1 LRVYVEALPSHQLP
15 AVTPASDTPAI
26 VPLSLLEALRNLDT
40 PVGDGLEE
48 LAGEIVAKRFGLSST
63 VAAQIQRYQEAFRRG
78 LPVPLDETVGV
89 FRLVGRRPDAA
100 LVFADAGRRAA
111 RYAARGVSWPVRFIL
126 GASPGFLRR
135 RVGAGA
141 ASRAA
146 RRTSAASLEFQGRS
160 ARAVVPEPLSLLATA
175 EGQACAFYGAALAE
189 LLRTL
194 TGFEGAMV
202 HGRCRGRG
210 DDTCRWQAA
219 AAEGYA

>member
-1 LRVYVEALPSHQLP
+1 MPKLTAAGE
-15 AVTPASDTPAI
+15 TPAI
-26 VPLSLLEALRNLDT
+26 IPLSLLEALRNLDT

-48 LAGEIVAKRFGLSST
+48 LAGEIVSKRFGLSGT
-63 VAAQIQRYQEAFRRG
+63 VAAQIQRYQDAYRRG
-78 LPVPLDETVGV
+78 LAVPLDETVGV

-100 LVFADAGRRAA
+100 LVYADAGRRAA
-111 RYAARGVSWPVRFIL
+111 RYSARGASVPVRVLLTTSPRFI
-126 GASPGFLRR
+126 RR

-146 RRTSAASLEFQGRS
+146 RRVFAASLTIRGRS
-160 ARAVVPEPLSLLATA
+160 AEAVIPQPLSLLALA
-175 EGQACAFYGAALAE
+175 DGQACSFYGAALAE
-189 LLRTL
+189 LLRAL

-219 AAEGYA
+219 AAEDYP

>member
-1 LRVYVEALPSHQLP
+1 MP
-15 AVTPASDTPAI
+15 AVTPARETPAI

-40 PVGDGLEE
+40 PVGDGLDE

-63 VAAQIQRYQEAFRRG
+63 VAAQIDRYQEAYRRG
-78 LPVPLDETVGV
+78 LPVPVDETVGV
-89 FRLVGRRPDAA
+89 FRLVGRRPDAP

-111 RYAARGVSWPVRFIL
+111 RYAARGVSWPMRVMM
-126 GASPGFLRR
+126 GAAPGFLRR
-135 RVGAGA
+135 RLGA
-141 ASRAA
+141 RAA
-146 RRTSAASLEFQGRS
+146 RRAAERIFAASLEVRGRS
-160 ARAVVPEPLSLLATA
+160 ARAVVSQPLSLLATA
-175 EGQACAFYGAALAE
+175 EGQACSFYGAALAE

-210 DDTCRWQAA
+210 DDICRWQAA

>member
-1 LRVYVEALPSHQLP
+1 MPKVIA
-15 AVTPASDTPAI
+15 AGATPAI

-48 LAGEIVAKRFGLSST
+48 MAGEIVAKRLGLSTT
-63 VAAQIQRYQEAFRRG
+63 VAAQIQRYQDAYRRG
-78 LPVPLDETVGV
+78 LPVPLDDTVGV

-111 RYAARGVSWPVRFIL
+111 RYAARGTALPVRAL
-126 GASPGFLRR
+126 LKGTPGFVRR

-141 ASRAA
+141 ATRAA
-146 RRTSAASLEFQGRS
+146 RRVFAASLTIRGRT
-160 ARAVVPEPLSLLATA
+160 AQAVVPHPLSLLAMA
-175 EGQACAFYGAALAE
+175 EGQACSFYGAALAE
-189 LLRTL
+189 LLRAL

-202 HGRCRGRG
+202 HVRCRGRG

-219 AAEGYA
+219 AAEGYP

>member
-1 LRVYVEALPSHQLP
+1 MPKVTAAGEA
-15 AVTPASDTPAI
+15 PAI

-48 LAGEIVAKRFGLSST
+48 LAGEIEDKLFGLSST
-63 VAAQIQRYQEAFRRG
+63 VAAQIERYQDAYRRG
-78 LPVPLDETVGV
+78 FPVPLEEAVAV

-100 LVFADAGRRAA
+100 LVYADAGRRAA
-111 RYAARGVSWPVRFIL
+111 RYAARGAPFAVRVLL
-126 GASPGFLRR
+126 GSTPAFVRR

-141 ASRAA
+141 AARAA
-146 RRTSAASLEFQGRS
+146 RRIFAASLVVRGRS
-160 ARAVVPEPLSLLATA
+160 AEAVIVQPLSMRATA
-175 EGQACAFYGAALAE
+175 DGRACSFYGAALAE

-202 HGRCRGRG
+202 HARCRGRG
-210 DDTCRWQAA
+210 DTSCRWQAA

>member
-1 LRVYVEALPSHQLP
+1 MPQ
-15 AVTPASDTPAI
+15 VTDAGGTPAI

-63 VAAQIQRYQEAFRRG
+63 VAAQIQRYQEALRRG

-100 LVFADAGRRAA
+100 LVYADAGRRAA
-111 RYAARGVSWPVRFIL
+111 RYAARQASVPVRL
-126 GASPGFLRR
+126 LLHTTPGFIRR

-141 ASRAA
+141 ASRAS
-146 RRTSAASLEFQGRS
+146 RQVFAASLLIRGRS
-160 ARAVVPEPLSLLATA
+160 AEATIARPLSLLALPD
-175 EGQACAFYGAALAE
+175 GQACSFYGAALAE
-189 LLRTL
+189 LLRAL

-202 HGRCRGRG
+202 HARCRGRG

-219 AAEGYA
+219 AVEGYS

>member
-1 LRVYVEALPSHQLP
+1 MPHLTAPGDP
-15 AVTPASDTPAI
+15 PAI

-40 PVGDGLEE
+40 PVGDGLDEY
-48 LAGEIVAKRFGLSST
+48 AGEIVAKRFGLSST
-63 VAAQIQRYQEAFRRG
+63 VAAQIQRYQEAYRRG
-78 LPVPLDETVGV
+78 LRVPLDETVGV

-111 RYAARGVSWPVRFIL
+111 RYGARGTSLPMRL
-126 GASPGFLRR
+126 MMRASPGFLRR
-135 RVGAGA
+135 RVGA
-141 ASRAA
+141 RAA
-146 RRTSAASLEFQGRS
+146 VGVARRNFAASLVVRGRT
-160 ARAVVPEPLSLLATA
+160 ALAVIPQPLSLLAMA
-175 EGQACAFYGAALAE
+175 DGQACSFYGAALAE

>member
-1 LRVYVEALPSHQLP
+1 MPKMTDAGG
-15 AVTPASDTPAI
+15 TPAI

-48 LAGEIVAKRFGLSST
+48 LAGEIVAKRFGLSAT
-63 VAAQIQRYQEAFRRG
+63 VAAQIQRYQEAYRQG

-100 LVFADAGRRAA
+100 LVYADAGRRAA
-111 RYAARGVSWPVRFIL
+111 RYAARGSSLPVRFL
-126 GASPGFLRR
+126 MTTMPGFVRR

-141 ASRAA
+141 ATQASR
-146 RRTSAASLEFQGRS
+146 RVFAASLTVRGRS
-160 ARAVVPEPLSLLATA
+160 AEAVVEHPLSLHASP
-175 EGQACAFYGAALAE
+175 EGDACSFYGAALAE
-189 LLRTL
+189 LLRAL

-202 HGRCRGRG
+202 HMRCRGRG

-219 AAEGYA
+219 AAEGYS

>member
-1 LRVYVEALPSHQLP
+1 MPK
-15 AVTPASDTPAI
+15 VTIAGDTPAI

-63 VAAQIQRYQEAFRRG
+63 VAAQIQRYQDAYRRG

-100 LVFADAGRRAA
+100 LVYADAGRRAA
-111 RYAARGVSWPVRFIL
+111 RYSARGASRTVRMML
-126 GASPGFLRR
+126 KVSPGFLRR
-135 RVGAGA
+135 RVGASA
-141 ASRAA
+141 ATRAA
-146 RRTSAASLEFQGRS
+146 RRVFAASLTIRGRS
-160 ARAVVPEPLSLLATA
+160 AEATIAQPLSLLALA
-175 EGQACAFYGAALAE
+175 DGQACSFYGAALAE
-189 LLRTL
+189 LLRAL

-202 HGRCRGRG
+202 HMRCRGRG

-219 AAEGYA
+219 AAEGYT

>member
-1 LRVYVEALPSHQLP
+1 MPTVTASGG
-15 AVTPASDTPAI
+15 TPAT

-48 LAGEIVAKRFGLSST
+48 VAGEIVAKRLGLSAT
-63 VAAQIQRYQEAFRRG
+63 VAAQIQRYQYADRRG
-78 LPVPLDETVGV
+78 QPVPLEETVAV

-111 RYAARGVSWPVRFIL
+111 RYAARGTAAPLRL
-126 GASPGFLRR
+126 LMRLSPGFLRR
-135 RVGAGA
+135 WIGAGA

-146 RRTSAASLEFQGRS
+146 RRTFGASLAIRGRS
-160 ARAVVPEPLSLLATA
+160 AEAVIPDPLSLRAMA
-175 EGQACAFYGAALAE
+175 EGQACSFYGAALAE

-202 HGRCRGRG
+202 HQRCRGRG
-210 DDTCRWQAA
+210 DDSCRWQAA
-219 AAEGYA
+219 AAEAYS

>member
-1 LRVYVEALPSHQLP
+1 MPK
-15 AVTPASDTPAI
+15 VTPAGDTPAI

-63 VAAQIQRYQEAFRRG
+63 VAAQIQRYQEAYRRG
-78 LPVPLDETVGV
+78 LNIPLGETVGV

-111 RYAARGVSWPVRFIL
+111 RYAARGASLPVRAL
-126 GASPGFLRR
+126 LRASPGFLRR

-141 ASRAA
+141 AVREA
-146 RRTSAASLEFQGRS
+146 RRIFAASLEVRGRS
-160 ARAVVPEPLSLLATA
+160 ALAVVPQPLSLLAMA
-175 EGQACAFYGAALAE
+175 EGQACSFYGAALAE
-189 LLRTL
+189 LLRAL

-210 DDTCRWQAA
+210 DDICRWQAA

>member
-1 LRVYVEALPSHQLP
+1 MSN
-15 AVTPASDTPAI
+15 VTVAGDTPAI

-40 PVGDGLEE
+40 PVEDGLEE
-48 LAGEIVAKRFGLSST
+48 LAGEIVAKRFGLSGT
-63 VAAQIQRYQEAFRRG
+63 VAAQIQRYQEAYRRG
-78 LPVPLDETVGV
+78 LPVPLEETVAV

-111 RYAARGVSWPVRFIL
+111 RYAARGASMPVRLLL
-126 GASPGFLRR
+126 GGSPGFVRR

-141 ASRAA
+141 AARAA
-146 RRTSAASLEFQGRS
+146 HRIFAATLVVRGRS
-160 ARAVVPEPLSLLATA
+160 AEALVARPLSLLATSD
-175 EGQACAFYGAALAE
+175 GRACSFYGAALAE
-189 LLRTL
+189 LLRAL

-202 HGRCRGRG
+202 HVRCRGRG